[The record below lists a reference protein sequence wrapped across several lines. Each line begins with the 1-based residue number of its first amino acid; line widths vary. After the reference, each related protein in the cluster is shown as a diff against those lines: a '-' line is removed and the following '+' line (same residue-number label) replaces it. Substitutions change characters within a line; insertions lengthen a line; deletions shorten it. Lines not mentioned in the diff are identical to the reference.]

1 MIEEDKDAWL
11 TWEKV
16 LNAFEKIQYWY
27 NNRDLFHRIGFLN
40 AIAQRE
46 HEDDAICT
54 LLNLKEGRQA
64 LHVNAINLIKEAMI
78 LPKSKETG
86 SPIESLEK
94 LSYDN
99 PVHYNYIKQLLLL
112 YNVETCRKQTL
123 SDYFSFDH
131 YRYKVDGKERI
142 WTLEHIHAQNSD
154 CLPETNKDSWYEW
167 IRYNLE
173 SLKKL
178 SLETRL

>member
-40 AIAQRE
+40 AIAQRG

-131 YRYKVDGKERI
+131 YRYKHQLFSNDI
-142 WTLEHIHAQNSD
+142 NYQL
-154 CLPETNKDSWYEW
+154 
-167 IRYNLE
+167 
-173 SLKKL
+173 
-178 SLETRL
+178 